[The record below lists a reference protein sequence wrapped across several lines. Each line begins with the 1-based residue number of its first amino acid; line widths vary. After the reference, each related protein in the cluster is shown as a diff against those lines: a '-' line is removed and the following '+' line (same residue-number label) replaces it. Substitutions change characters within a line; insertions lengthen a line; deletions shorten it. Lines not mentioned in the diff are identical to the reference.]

1 LIAAILDNPFVGGHL
16 FGDFV
21 FDQLVYRAHLSGTTG
36 LPNGSRFAVALP
48 AVLAVSALFAL
59 GGVRQATGIR
69 LAHFAT
75 FFAVAGNANIFLAAA
90 VTSDFDVF
98 HFANDVANFLTMR
111 GTATVVT
118 AAIAAIVG
126 RGNQRAQD

>member
-1 LIAAILDNPFVGGHL
+1 MGVIRG
-16 FGDFV
+16 
-21 FDQLVYRAHLSGTTG
+21 
-36 LPNGSRFAVALP
+36 
-48 AVLAVSALFAL
+48 L
-59 GGVRQATGIR
+59 GGVRQAAGIR

-126 RGNQRAQD
+126 RGNHWGQD